1 MSEEEKNAK
10 IGEKAKEE
18 GKKEESR
25 KEGEEGKETKTDF
38 ETWFPPIEFLDTLK
52 KERIA
57 IPQVSADKEAKV
69 FQVLGKLLEK
79 LPKKNLNWENI
90 SAAELLDLAPKLL
103 REAPEEGIFI
113 AATLLEKEP
122 KWVRENLNFEM
133 IFSLILPFV
142 GREVKLFSK
151 IGGLFETFGGLSP
164 LAKL

>member
-1 MSEEEKNAK
+1 MADERKNAEKGEKKEERSEEE
-10 IGEKAKEE
+10 E
-18 GKKEESR
+18 R
-25 KEGEEGKETKTDF
+25 KETKGDF
-38 ETWFPPIEFLDTLK
+38 ETWFPPIEFLDTLN

-57 IPQVSADKEAKV
+57 IPQISADKEAKV

-79 LPKKNLNWENI
+79 LPKKKLDWENI
-90 SAAELLDLAPKLL
+90 SAADLLDLAPKLL

-151 IGGLFETFGGLSP
+151 IGGLFENFGGPSL
-164 LAKL
+164 LAR

>member
-1 MSEEEKNAK
+1 MPNEKKNTKKGEQKGGREEEK
-10 IGEKAKEE
+10 KEE
-18 GKKEESR
+18 KEIR
-25 KEGEEGKETKTDF
+25 GDF
-38 ETWFPPIEFLDTLK
+38 ETWFPPIEFLETLN

-57 IPQVSADKEAKV
+57 IPQVSADKETRI
-69 FQVLGKLLEK
+69 FQTLGKLLEK
-79 LPKKNLNWENI
+79 LPKKNLDWENI
-90 SAAELLDLAPKLL
+90 SAADLLNLAPKLL

-151 IGGLFETFGGLSP
+151 IGGLFESFGGLSP
-164 LAKL
+164 LPKL

>member
-1 MSEEEKNAK
+1 MPDEKKN
-10 IGEKAKEE
+10 IKEE
-18 GKKEESR
+18 GKKEKR
-25 KEGEEGKETKTDF
+25 KEEKETKGDF
-38 ETWFPPIEFLDTLK
+38 ETWFPPIEFLETLN

-57 IPQVSADKEAKV
+57 IPKVSADKETRI
-69 FQVLGKLLEK
+69 FQTLGKLLEK
-79 LPKKNLNWENI
+79 LPKKNLDWENI
-90 SAAELLDLAPKLL
+90 SAADLLNLAPKLL

-151 IGGLFETFGGLSP
+151 IGGLFESFGGLSP
-164 LAKL
+164 LPKL

>member
-1 MSEEEKNAK
+1 MPDEKKDAEIGEAKKEKRNEEEEK
-10 IGEKAKEE
+10 KAK
-18 GKKEESR
+18 G
-25 KEGEEGKETKTDF
+25 DF
-38 ETWFPPIEFLDTLK
+38 ETWFPPIEFLETLNK
-52 KERIA
+52 DRIA
-57 IPQVSADKEAKV
+57 IPSVSADKVAKV
-69 FQVLGKLLEK
+69 FQVLGKLIEK
-79 LPKKNLNWENI
+79 LPKKKLDWENI
-90 SAAELLDLAPKLL
+90 SAADLLDLAPKLL

-151 IGGLFETFGGLSP
+151 IGGLFDRLSP